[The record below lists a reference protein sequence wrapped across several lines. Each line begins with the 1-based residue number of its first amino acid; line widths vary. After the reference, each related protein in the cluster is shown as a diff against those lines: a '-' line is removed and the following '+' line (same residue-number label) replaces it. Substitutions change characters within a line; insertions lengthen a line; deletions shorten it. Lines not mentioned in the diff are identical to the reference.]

1 MPGNHIFE
9 EVVIQSRDAFQWGK
23 RTVAVSC
30 AMMFT
35 LGAALAMAQ
44 AQPAE
49 TLPMY
54 GQPGIVRPDALKK
67 ADALF
72 ARQATTEYGSPG
84 AASRVWAAQGWA
96 SLRNGKPELALQQ
109 FNQAWLLDSQNYQV
123 FWGFGAILSEQGRL
137 GEAIEQL
144 EVASRLVDEPAQK
157 VALLSDLGSVY
168 SELAARLPEDK
179 QLDRAQ
185 HFISANRRF
194 TESLEID
201 PNYAPSWREWAISL
215 VRQERY
221 SEAWIKAKRAIELK
235 AEPFPAGF
243 LDDLRGK
250 NSELK

>member
-1 MPGNHIFE
+1 
-9 EVVIQSRDAFQWGK
+9 
-23 RTVAVSC
+23 
-30 AMMFT
+30 MMFT
-35 LGAALAMAQ
+35 LGAAFAMAQ

-54 GQPGIVRPDALKK
+54 GQPGIVRPDDLKK
-67 ADALF
+67 ADAVF

-84 AASRVWAAQGWA
+84 AASRVWAAQGWV
-96 SLRNGKPELALQQ
+96 SLRNAKPELALQK
-109 FNQAWLLDSQNYQV
+109 FNQAWLLNSQNYQV
-123 FWGFGAILSEQGRL
+123 FWGFGAVLSEQRKF

-144 EVASRLVDEPAQK
+144 EVANQLIDEPAQK

-185 HFISANRRF
+185 YFVKANQCF
-194 TESLEID
+194 AESLGID
-201 PNYAPSWREWAISL
+201 PKYAPSWKEWAVSL
-215 VRQERY
+215 YRQERY

-243 LDDLRGK
+243 IDDLRKK
-250 NSELK
+250 NPELK

>member
-1 MPGNHIFE
+1 MKSIFE

-23 RTVAVSC
+23 TTASVSC
-30 AMMFT
+30 AMLLT

-54 GQPGIVRPDALKK
+54 GLPGIVSPDDLKK
-67 ADALF
+67 AGVLF
-72 ARQATTEYGSPG
+72 AQQKTTEFGSP
-84 AASRVWAAQGWA
+84 AATSRVWAAQGWA

-109 FNQAWLLDSQNYQV
+109 FNQAWLLDSQNYQA

-137 GEAIEQL
+137 GEATEQL

-185 HFISANRRF
+185 HFVSANRRF

-215 VRQERY
+215 FRQERY